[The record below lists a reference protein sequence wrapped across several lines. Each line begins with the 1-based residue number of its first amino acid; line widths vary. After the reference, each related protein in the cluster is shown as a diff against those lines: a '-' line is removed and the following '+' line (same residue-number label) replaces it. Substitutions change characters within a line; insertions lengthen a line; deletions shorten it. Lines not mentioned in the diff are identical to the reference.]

1 MIYGM
6 YLSATGVVT
15 ASHQQDV
22 LSNNLAN
29 AETSG
34 FKRALA
40 LTRQRDVESAALR
53 NAGMRNDLLDRI
65 GGGQLLSPTA
75 IDFSQG
81 AIEQSSNPLDTSI
94 SGDGF
99 LGVRDASGEL
109 RLTRAGE
116 MMINRQGELIT
127 AQGHKVLDTN
137 KQPIKLENVN
147 QRELAIGTNGEIRR
161 GPETLATIG
170 LFDTADRSA
179 LRPIG
184 QNLLALTGDAQLTPA
199 KGKLLSGTTES
210 SNVDPATELTRLME
224 TQRLLEANTN
234 MIKFQD
240 ASLAKLV
247 NEVGKI
253 G

>member
-6 YLSATGVVT
+6 YLSATGVIT

-22 LSNNLAN
+22 LANNLAN

-40 LTRQRDVESAALR
+40 LTRQREVESHALR
-53 NAGMRNDLLDRI
+53 NAGMRHDLLDRI

-81 AIEQSSNPLDTSI
+81 RMEQSSNPLDTAI

-99 LGVRDASGEL
+99 IGVRDASGEL

-116 MMINRQGELIT
+116 MMLNRQGDLIT
-127 AQGHKVLDTN
+127 TQGHKVVDTN
-137 KQPIKLENVN
+137 KLPIRLENVN
-147 QRELAIGTNGEIRR
+147 PRDLSIGTNGEIRR

-170 LFDTADRSA
+170 LFDTADKSS

-184 QNLLALTGDAQLTPA
+184 QNLLAVVGDAQLAPA
-199 KGKLLSGTTES
+199 QGKLLSGVTEG
-210 SNVDPATELTRLME
+210 SNVDPTTELTRLME
-224 TQRLLEANTN
+224 TQRLLEANAN